1 MEDKPK
7 TEFRRQSSGTK
18 NAINLDASMF
28 VKEDE

>member
-18 NAINLDASMF
+18 NAINLDAMF